1 MREKVNE
8 IQISIPEELGARVGA
23 ALGEVRRLHRK
34 RVLRRAGA
42 VMGSFVAVVGVMLG
56 MAAVNPAM
64 ASQIPLVGDWLGSL
78 FYQANY
84 DSKVGAGGAFVETY
98 GAMEDVNVSAAS
110 GEWQVTFG
118 EGYTDGTSLVVS
130 MELTGPQGTAGAVP
144 LCLGR
149 SRGPD
154 CRCQWGGRPDGGR
167 QRLCGAGRQMDLHHD
182 GAGA

>member
-64 ASQIPLVGDWLGSL
+64 ASQIPLVGGLAGQPVLPGQLRQQGGSRGSFCGDL
-78 FYQANY
+78 WSHGGRECVRRQRR
-84 DSKVGAGGAFVETY
+84 VAGDLWRGLHGRHLSGGVY
-98 GAMEDVNVSAAS
+98 GADR
-110 GEWQVTFG
+110 
-118 EGYTDGTSLVVS
+118 
-130 MELTGPQGTAGAVP
+130 PPGTAGAVP

-154 CRCQWGGRPDGGR
+154 CRRQRRDRPGGGR